1 MSTDA
6 PPPGGFNGAPPAPVV
21 VQQTT
26 VIQVGSHKNVVGA
39 VVLAFLFGPLGML
52 YATISGGIVMFFVN
66 IVVAFLTLGL
76 GLFFTIPLG
85 MLWAGMAA
93 SSHNKQ
99 LQAVAM
105 MQASGQM
112 PAPPPPVAPQPFP
125 AAAEGPAPAIDVEE
139 EEVTV
144 VLKSADPTKASC
156 ASCGH
161 EINPGARFC
170 SACGQ
175 SQSGA

>member
-6 PPPGGFNGAPPAPVV
+6 PPPGGFSGVPPAPII
-21 VQQTT
+21 QQTT
-26 VIQVGSHKNVVGA
+26 VIQVGSHKNVAGA

-99 LQAVAM
+99 LQAVATV
-105 MQASGQM
+105 QASGQM
-112 PAPPPPVAPQPFP
+112 PAPPPPAAPGPLP
-125 AAAEGPAPAIDVEE
+125 ATAEAPPPPVKVEE

-144 VLKSADPTKASC
+144 VLKSADPAKASC
-156 ASCGH
+156 TSCGH
-161 EINPGARFC
+161 DINPRARFC

-175 SQSGA
+175 AQTGA